1 MKTGTTYDFADNW
14 LFGYDSRIT
23 CGIWVGFLE
32 GKKPIY
38 NGAFSS
44 DTCASVLGAAVT
56 EAERLL
62 PRRGTGPAPQRG
74 TGGNLPDHREESHAQ
89 LL

>member
-56 EAERLL
+56 EAERLFPAGEL
-62 PRRGTGPAPQRG
+62 APAPQRG
-74 TGGNLPDHREESHAQ
+74 TGWKSA
-89 LL
+89 

>member
-38 NGAFSS
+38 HGAFSS
-44 DTCASVLGAAVT
+44 DTCASVLGAAIT
-56 EAERLL
+56 EAERQF
-62 PRRGTGPAPQRG
+62 PAGELAPPQRRA
-74 TGGNLPDHREESHAQ
+74 GGNLPDHREKGHAQ